1 VTRGKTF
8 RSGRR
13 RSTSS
18 GRSTP
23 SLKKWNIRPSM
34 IAIYLLVFVNSVL
47 IISSA
52 HKLFKKSVGVSI
64 QNKNGQEVLTIEVQ
78 NGCGV
83 SGIANRFSTSLT
95 AKNYQVI
102 GKGNAD
108 HWNYEH
114 TTLID
119 LDGSKSAAIE
129 KLRKELG
136 IDKEYVYLVR
146 EESEAD
152 ARLIIGK
159 DYQSLKIYSN
169 QQP

>member
-1 VTRGKTF
+1 
-8 RSGRR
+8 
-13 RSTSS
+13 
-18 GRSTP
+18 
-23 SLKKWNIRPSM
+23 M

-64 QNKNGQEVLTIEVQ
+64 QNKNGQEVLTVEVQ

-83 SGIANRFSTSLT
+83 SGIANSFSSSLT

-159 DYQSLKIYSN
+159 DYQSLKIYTN
-169 QQP
+169 QP

>member
-1 VTRGKTF
+1 VIRGK
-8 RSGRR
+8 SQYGRR

-18 GRSTP
+18 GGSAP
-23 SLKKWNIRPSM
+23 SLKKWNIKPSM

-52 HKLFKKSVGVSI
+52 HKLFKKSVGANIPGVDKST
-64 QNKNGQEVLTIEVQ
+64 LTIEVQ

-83 SGIANRFSTSLT
+83 SGIANQFSSSLT
-95 AKNYQVI
+95 MKNYQVI

-119 LDGSKSAAIE
+119 LDGSKSAAVE
-129 KLRKELG
+129 RLRKELG
-136 IDKEYVYLVR
+136 IAKEYVYMVR

-159 DYQSLKIYSN
+159 DYQSLKIYSD
-169 QQP
+169 QP